1 MEAYLS
7 TPGCKQNKQPDIVL
21 DSEWMTRYARRPL
34 LYHWRRGGESLYVG
48 QSQSGISRPSAPY
61 HERLRGFADGD
72 TIELYLMAP
81 GISPRDLSVAERAM
95 IDEHGPALNTPGA
108 SRSGWLPQQ
117 PQEERLTYRERAARF
132 QAEWIDRRDHCLG
145 RSGDRGWP
153 S

>member
-1 MEAYLS
+1 
-7 TPGCKQNKQPDIVL
+7 
-21 DSEWMTRYARRPL
+21 
-34 LYHWRRGGESLYVG
+34 
-48 QSQSGISRPSAPY
+48 
-61 HERLRGFADGD
+61 
-72 TIELYLMAP
+72 MAP

-117 PQEERLTYRERAARF
+117 PQEERLTYREWAARF

>member
-72 TIELYLMAP
+72 TIELYF
-81 GISPRDLSVAERAM
+81 
-95 IDEHGPALNTPGA
+95 T
-108 SRSGWLPQQ
+108 
-117 PQEERLTYRERAARF
+117 
-132 QAEWIDRRDHCLG
+132 
-145 RSGDRGWP
+145 
-153 S
+153 